1 MNKLNDNILNHRIL
15 QKLIEMN
22 LISQNEVRRL
32 ITEELANKDLLE
44 EAPKGTVSNWLTTK
58 LKKIEDPVEKLKEVE
73 KLLGFLDESLTDND
87 AFEKAFPK
95 IFSQG
100 EEKIRTYREAIAEKL
115 ASWAPDG
122 NPRSISNRLRAAA
135 AGSASPKEK
144 VEVAAAAVAVVAK
157 EENTPVTLDAISTAL
172 TIVGGDKAA
181 NNKEATKAIVALAQ
195 KITGEPVEGTGEE
208 PDQRKAG
215 VSNDPNLFDLN
226 REQIESLKI
235 AYKPFRNDFYGTTT
249 LAKQGE
255 IVREFKQALKA
266 VSEDEDKEAGY
277 ERTSDAKVETPPIE
291 EQEDEQVRLKRLPN
305 FKSDVRIF
313 YDNARRSKESLN
325 KFYEY
330 TKGGKKIGNIY
341 KQKLI
346 RLITQLQKSTGRLA
360 KDIDKLIGMP
370 EETITE
376 IMSAEE
382 KYENAQQVERVHT
395 EIVTSFDDLFKM
407 LEDQLKKPREEPTTK
422 EISEEL
428 TSLSKD
434 AVDMEIKKIYGLLN
448 QIVGFF
454 PNVQPFAGT
463 VDFEELEE
471 EYRKALEDLDFSVS
485 NLRTLNQDSIA
496 EGTLIDLRERLKLF
510 SEKLEEIFAIKAEVP
525 GASPQ
530 PSRTEP
536 LQRDPSPPSPEEKDQ
551 EAGALT
557 TRDPDA
563 PTGDQEADEEGDE
576 EVARLEDGTFAPQS
590 TSQLSTWFKNKLF
603 VSGQIKPLINQMK
616 LSENDLEKLA
626 KLISY
631 ILLYKQKLEQATNED
646 KRERILRRFMG
657 IPQDKIASFF
667 TDLKLREKEVFN
679 FFTEKA
685 SSKGAEGKIEAE
697 YVSFTQMFKH
707 IQKYLEKNPID
718 ISAIDIGILKTARL
732 TDSGGE
738 EAEKEQ
744 ATTDPQDDTEEPK
757 SFKTYFTNKKSVD
770 FFQKAKKILNFLLQN
785 DPPKED
791 AVGQLSGMLQEKEG
805 VESLI
810 YNNKSYSLSDLM
822 RRQEDLTSMFS
833 RLKGKPEVVNTQ
845 SIRNELMS
853 KLQGFVDIWKVG
865 LEKYSA
871 PSASDNLGIEE
882 PLNLDQTQQL
892 VRQASTDAIQRVKQS
907 KPDASSEEILG
918 MAPEL
923 AMGDDILKALIDSP
937 EKETEIKSSVINR
950 VKQELETNQQGL
962 QQEIKLAVNELL
974 RETNG

>member
-44 EAPKGTVSNWLTTK
+44 EAPKDTVSNWLTTK
-58 LKKIEDPVEKLKEVE
+58 LRKIEDPVEKLKEVE

-122 NPRSISNRLRAAA
+122 NPKSISNRLRAAA

-157 EENTPVTLDAISTAL
+157 EESTPVTLAAISTAL
-172 TIVGGDKAA
+172 TIVGGDRAA

-226 REQIESLKI
+226 REQIESLKS

-370 EETITE
+370 EEAITE

-536 LQRDPSPPSPEEKDQ
+536 LQRDPSPPSPEEKGQ
-551 EAGALT
+551 EAGAIT

-576 EVARLEDGTFAPQS
+576 EVARLKDGTFAPQS
-590 TSQLSTWFKNKLF
+590 TSQLSTWFKTKIFKAPMIKAEIKRLF
-603 VSGQIKPLINQMK
+603 PDGKGVENLAKFIAYVLIYKNQIKQDVQ
-616 LSENDLEKLA
+616 ENTYHRTVLK
-626 KLISY
+626 
-631 ILLYKQKLEQATNED
+631 
-646 KRERILRRFMG
+646 RFMG
-657 IPQDKIASFF
+657 IPENKIGNFF
-667 TDLKLREKEVFN
+667 TDLKRREAPVHDFFVQLANSEKES
-679 FFTEKA
+679 EKVGLLTLFKRVNGYLDDNPVDV
-685 SSKGAEGKIEAE
+685 SK
-697 YVSFTQMFKH
+697 
-707 IQKYLEKNPID
+707 ID
-718 ISAIDIGILKTARL
+718 ISRIKRAQL
-732 TDSGGE
+732 TDTGGE

-744 ATTDPQDDTEEPK
+744 ATTDPQDDAEEPK

-845 SIRNELMS
+845 NIINKLMS

-871 PSASDNLGIEE
+871 PSASGNLGIEE

-892 VRQASTDAIQRVKQS
+892 VRQASTDAIQRVMKRN
-907 KPDASSEEILG
+907 PDASNEEILG
-918 MAPEL
+918 RASEL

-937 EKETEIKSSVINR
+937 EKGTEIKSSIING

-962 QQEIKLAVNELL
+962 EEQIKLAVNELL